1 MDIIFRTQK
10 LRKNLCSERKLVR
23 TYGAKKAEQ
32 IKKRMVV
39 LRAARNLAEVPT
51 VPPFRRHK
59 LKGKYKDYFAVDVK
73 RLYRLIFRPANEP
86 LPKLKDGGLDLK
98 GVTQIEIIT
107 VEDYH
112 R

>member
-1 MDIIFRTQK
+1 MDILFRTQK
-10 LRKNLCSERKLVR
+10 IRKVFCSERKLVK
-23 TYGAKKAEQ
+23 TYGAEKAEQ
-32 IKKRMVV
+32 IKRRMVV

-59 LKGKYKDYFAVDVK
+59 LEGKHKDYFAVDVK
-73 RLYRLIFRPANEP
+73 HPYRLIFRPANDP
-86 LPKLKDGGLDLK
+86 LPKLKDGGIDLK

-112 R
+112 